1 MKKWVKR
8 YIVLGLCFLIAMF
21 PLFAVLNQF
30 DVLKGKNGSVIFF
43 SVLGGTAFLYFGV
56 MTFFMLRHRGDKE

>member
-8 YIVLGLCFLIAMF
+8 YIVLGLCFLIAIF
-21 PLFAVLNQF
+21 PLFAVLKEY
-30 DVLKGKNGSVIFF
+30 DVLEGKRGSVIFF
-43 SVLGGTAFLYFGV
+43 SVLGGAAVLYFGV